1 MSDNR
6 NIHAVIAIFA
16 DQSAAEQAIDSLK
29 SWDHAN
35 AEIKLGAVGT
45 LVKKGNKVTTHV
57 GRMSGK
63 GAATGAIIGVIAA
76 VLSGGLTMVGG
87 VVRGVALGG
96 VIGTFMKRSL
106 NLTEAEIQAIGAE
119 LDGGKVAVVVTCDAY
134 EIEGTTAQL
143 SNAGGVVRVYTIPQ
157 QDLAE
162 VDQALTAA
170 EEPTAPPSEA
180 PGEAEGG
187 QM

>member
-1 MSDNR
+1 MSENR
-6 NIHAVIAIFA
+6 NIHAVIAIFDGEA
-16 DQSAAEQAIDSLK
+16 AAEQGIDALK
-29 SWDHAN
+29 SWDQASPD
-35 AEIKLGAVGT
+35 IKLGAIGT
-45 LVKKGNKVTTHV
+45 IAKKGDKVMTNV
-57 GRMSGK
+57 GRMTSK
-63 GAATGAIIGVIAA
+63 GAAAGAIIGVIAA

-96 VIGTFMKRSL
+96 VIGAFMKRSL

-143 SNAGGVVRVYTIPQ
+143 SSAGGAVRVYTIRS
-157 QDLAE
+157 DALEE

-170 EEPTAPPSEA
+170 EDPAAPPSET
-180 PGEAEGG
+180 PGAAEGG
-187 QM
+187 QI